1 MMLPPGTI
9 PHYTVRWV
17 PSSSGGK
24 RLEEAATTD
33 DEASTTPPLILQA
46 AVDDQ
51 LYLIDVSA
59 FIRSFNEDGNFSLE
73 QLNRL
78 SDHAPDA
85 IPLLLEKWPHVV
97 NSRDAETGD
106 TVLHHCA
113 RAGKPEA
120 TQKWLSGS
128 VPFTPL
134 ENIDGRSA
142 LREAIDKQQLD
153 TARELV
159 RLLDSQLTL
168 VRTQHITNDQSCGDR

>member
-1 MMLPPGTI
+1 MSRSHG
-9 PHYTVRWV
+9 VA
-17 PSSSGGK
+17 K
-24 RLEEAATTD
+24 AK
-33 DEASTTPPLILQA
+33 A
-46 AVDDQ
+46 AVD
-51 LYLIDVSA
+51 LVRAAVTCLGVATPSA
-59 FIRSFNEDGNFSLE
+59 EEFRKGKFG
-73 QLNRL
+73 
-78 SDHAPDA
+78 HADA
-85 IPLLLEKWPHVV
+85 IPSLLEKWPHVI
-97 NSRDAETGD
+97 NFRDAETGD

-168 VRTQHITNDQSCGDR
+168 VRTPHITNDQSCGDR